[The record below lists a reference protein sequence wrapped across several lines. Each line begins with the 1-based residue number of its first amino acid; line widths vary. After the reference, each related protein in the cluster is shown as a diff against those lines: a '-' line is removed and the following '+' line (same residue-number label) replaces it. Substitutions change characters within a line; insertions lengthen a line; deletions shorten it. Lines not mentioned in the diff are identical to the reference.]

1 MSSKTVSTWLYR
13 HPRGRLALLLSTPMT
28 WLVVAYLGSLGA
40 LLLSAF
46 WTVDSF
52 TGNLVHTFT
61 LSNFHMLL
69 SESVYRTIA
78 LRTLGVAIGVT
89 IVDALIAVP
98 VAFFLAKVLSPRYRN
113 FAVALVLLPLW
124 ASDLVKAYAWRT
136 LFSDGGVVE
145 WIGKPLGLHNPGF
158 GLAAI
163 SITLGYLW
171 LPYMILPIY
180 AGFERLPDSLLEA
193 SSDLGANGAKTFRSV
208 IIPSIYPSIV
218 AGSLFTFSLTLGD
231 YIVATIVG
239 GKVQLMANVIKDSNS
254 INMPFAAAATAF
266 PIITIL
272 GYLFFVRRTGALEN
286 S

>member
-1 MSSKTVSTWLYR
+1 MSEKTVSTWLYR
-13 HPRGRLALLLSTPMT
+13 HPRGRLALLLSAPMT
-28 WLVVAYLGSLGA
+28 WLVIAYLGSLGA
-40 LLLSAF
+40 LLISAF
-46 WTVDSF
+46 WSVDDF
-52 TGNLVHTFT
+52 TGNLIRKFTFA
-61 LSNFHMLL
+61 NFHILIT
-69 SESVYRTIA
+69 ESVYRTIA
-78 LRTLGVAIGVT
+78 LRTLGVALSVT
-89 IVDALIAVP
+89 IVDAVIAIP
-98 VAFFLAKVLSPRYRN
+98 VAFFLAKVLNPRYRN

-124 ASDLVKAYAWRT
+124 ASYLVKAYAWRT
-136 LFSDGGVVE
+136 LFSDGGVLD
-145 WIGKPLGLHNPGF
+145 WLGKPLGLHNPGF

-193 SSDLGANGAKTFRSV
+193 SSDLGASSARTFRSV
-208 IIPSIYPSIV
+208 VIPTIYPSII

-266 PIITIL
+266 PIVTIL
-272 GYLFFVRRTGALEN
+272 GYLFFVRRAGALEN
-286 S
+286 V

>member
-1 MSSKTVSTWLYR
+1 MSGKAVSTWLYR

-40 LLLSAF
+40 LLISAF
-46 WTVDSF
+46 WTVDDF
-52 TGNLVHTFT
+52 TGNLIRRFT
-61 LSNFHMLL
+61 LSNFQLL
-69 SESVYRTIA
+69 ITEPVYRTIA
-78 LRTLGVAIGVT
+78 LRTLGVAVGVT
-89 IVDALIAVP
+89 IVDALIAIP
-98 VAFFLAKVLSPRYRN
+98 TAFFLAKVLSPSYRN

-124 ASDLVKAYAWRT
+124 ASYLVKAYAWRT
-136 LFSDGGVVE
+136 LFSDGGVID
-145 WIGKPLGLHNPGF
+145 WLGKPLGIHNPGF
-158 GLAAI
+158 GLVAI

-208 IIPSIYPSIV
+208 IIPTIYPSII

-272 GYLFFVRRTGALEN
+272 GYLLFVRRAGALEN

>member
-1 MSSKTVSTWLYR
+1 MSGKAVSTWLYR

-40 LLLSAF
+40 LLISAF
-46 WTVDSF
+46 WTVDDF
-52 TGNLVHTFT
+52 TGNLIRRFT
-61 LSNFHMLL
+61 LSNFQLL
-69 SESVYRTIA
+69 ITEPVYRTIA
-78 LRTLGVAIGVT
+78 LRTLGVAVGVT
-89 IVDALIAVP
+89 IVDALIAIP
-98 VAFFLAKVLSPRYRN
+98 TAFFLAKVLSPRYRN

-124 ASDLVKAYAWRT
+124 ASYLVKAYAWRT
-136 LFSDGGVVE
+136 LFSDGGVID
-145 WIGKPLGLHNPGF
+145 WLGKPLGIHNPGF
-158 GLAAI
+158 GLVAI

-208 IIPSIYPSIV
+208 IIPTIYPSII

-239 GKVQLMANVIKDSNS
+239 GKVQLMANVIMDSNS

-266 PIITIL
+266 PIITIF
-272 GYLFFVRRTGALEN
+272 GYLLFVRRAGALEN

>member
-124 ASDLVKAYAWRT
+124 ASYLVKAYAWRT

>member
-1 MSSKTVSTWLYR
+1 
-13 HPRGRLALLLSTPMT
+13 MT

-40 LLLSAF
+40 LLISAF
-46 WTVDSF
+46 WTVDDF
-52 TGNLVHTFT
+52 TGNLIRRFT
-61 LSNFHMLL
+61 LSNFQLL
-69 SESVYRTIA
+69 ITEPVYRTIA
-78 LRTLGVAIGVT
+78 LRTLGVAVGVT
-89 IVDALIAVP
+89 IVDALIAIP
-98 VAFFLAKVLSPRYRN
+98 TAFFLAKVLSPRYRN

-124 ASDLVKAYAWRT
+124 ASYLVKAYAWRT
-136 LFSDGGVVE
+136 LFSDGGVID
-145 WIGKPLGLHNPGF
+145 WLGKPLGIHNPGF
-158 GLAAI
+158 GLVAI

-193 SSDLGANGAKTFRSV
+193 SSDLGANSAKTFRSV
-208 IIPSIYPSIV
+208 IIPTIYPSII

-272 GYLFFVRRTGALEN
+272 GYLLFVRRAGALEN

>member
-1 MSSKTVSTWLYR
+1 MSGKAVSTWLYR

-40 LLLSAF
+40 LLISAF
-46 WTVDSF
+46 WTVDDF
-52 TGNLVHTFT
+52 TGNLIRRFT
-61 LSNFHMLL
+61 LSNFQLL
-69 SESVYRTIA
+69 ITEPVYRTIA
-78 LRTLGVAIGVT
+78 LRTLGVAVGVT
-89 IVDALIAVP
+89 IVDALIAIP
-98 VAFFLAKVLSPRYRN
+98 TAFFLAKVLSPRYRN

-124 ASDLVKAYAWRT
+124 ASYLVKAYAWRT
-136 LFSDGGVVE
+136 LFSDGGVID
-145 WIGKPLGLHNPGF
+145 WLGKPLGIHNPGF
-158 GLAAI
+158 GLVAI

-208 IIPSIYPSIV
+208 IIPTIYPSII

-272 GYLFFVRRTGALEN
+272 GYLLFVRRAGALEN

>member
-1 MSSKTVSTWLYR
+1 MSEKTVSTWLYR
-13 HPRGRLALLLSTPMT
+13 HPRGRLALLLSAPMT

-40 LLLSAF
+40 LLISAL
-46 WTVDSF
+46 WSVDDF
-52 TGNLVHTFT
+52 TGNLIRKFTF
-61 LSNFHMLL
+61 SNFQILITQ
-69 SESVYRTIA
+69 SVYRTIT
-78 LRTLGVAIGVT
+78 LRTLAIALSVT
-89 IVDALIAVP
+89 IIDALIAIP
-98 VAFFLAKVLSPRYRN
+98 VAFFLAKVLKPRYRN

-124 ASDLVKAYAWRT
+124 ASYLVKAYAWRT
-136 LFSDGGVVE
+136 IFSDGGVLD
-145 WIGKPLGLHNPGF
+145 WMGRPIGLHNPGF
-158 GLAAI
+158 GLVAI

-193 SSDLGANGAKTFRSV
+193 SSDLGATSGRTFRSV
-208 IIPSIYPSIV
+208 IIPMIYPSIV

-254 INMPFAAAATAF
+254 INLPFAAAATAF

-272 GYLFFVRRTGALEN
+272 GYLLFVRRTGALEN
-286 S
+286 V